1 MENDKN
7 KIIIDDDESMNFLS
21 NINNK
26 NNNKLL
32 NKIKIVYKILFYLL
46 LELHHIHILLKE
58 DIIIKTL
65 TTIV

>member
-32 NKIKIVYKILFYLL
+32 NKIKIIFKILFYLL
-46 LELHHIHILLKE
+46 LELHHIHTLLKE